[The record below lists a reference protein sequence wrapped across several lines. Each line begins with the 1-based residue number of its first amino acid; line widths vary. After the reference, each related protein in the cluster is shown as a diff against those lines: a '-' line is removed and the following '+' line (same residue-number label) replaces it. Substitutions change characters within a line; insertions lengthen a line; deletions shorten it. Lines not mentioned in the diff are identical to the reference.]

1 VTSPTLYRG
10 TRLSVDLSAVRRD
23 DVEIE
28 GTDGR
33 NWAGIGRRDC
43 PTGKSRGAGGFAL
56 SSPIRK
62 NISVFPK
69 YKSNY
74 MICHPVPQRGVG
86 HRH

>member
-1 VTSPTLYRG
+1 
-10 TRLSVDLSAVRRD
+10 VDLSAVRRD

-43 PTGKSRGAGGFAL
+43 PTGKSAGRWWFAL

-62 NISVFPK
+62 DISVFPK
-69 YKSNY
+69 
-74 MICHPVPQRGVG
+74 
-86 HRH
+86 